1 MSRVC
6 ELTGKRPATANHVS
20 HANNR
25 TKRWQLPNLQEK
37 SWRSELLGQNITL
50 RLSTNAMR
58 TIDKFGGLDD
68 YMTNV
73 KNRRTE
79 TFSTNAK
86 KLRKLILKKVAEQ
99 ASA

>member
-79 TFSTNAK
+79 TFSTHAK
-86 KLRKLILKKVAEQ
+86 KVRKLILKKVAEQ
-99 ASA
+99 APA